1 MGHVLPRRSQL
12 MSTTTDHL
20 IDAAGCASAA
30 VAGGSGQDADVK
42 SMPVSEND
50 RPASRWRSSAALAA
64 EKVRRD
70 ALRLM
75 GGDRLRPF
83 RPWLLPVRAR
93 PPHRCVGREGALVDR
108 EGPDLG
114 APTLP
119 RRSGY

>member
-1 MGHVLPRRSQL
+1 

-30 VAGGSGQDADVK
+30 VAGGSGKDADVK

-83 RPWLLPVRAR
+83 RPRLLPVRAR
-93 PPHRCVGREGALVDR
+93 RTGALDERVLSLTAK
-108 EGPDLG
+108 GLTSG
-114 APTLP
+114 LP
-119 RRSGY
+119 PCRGVRDTDFGSSG